1 MSPSSPP
8 PASGYGRIVR
18 SAGVVSIAVA
28 LSRITGLVRDMV
40 FARFFG
46 AGMIYDAFLA
56 AFRIPN
62 LLRDLLAEGALSSA
76 FVTTFSQYIA
86 TKGDREAFRL
96 SNLVTS
102 LLAPAVAF
110 LCLLGVLFAPPL
122 VDLMFPGFA
131 AIPGKRDLTILLTRI
146 MMPFLFFI
154 ALAAKSMGVL
164 HAKGV
169 FGIPNLASAFFN
181 LGSIATG
188 LLVGF
193 GLGPSLGFDPIVG
206 MAIGTLVGGALQY
219 FVQWP
224 SLRRVGLRYQPE
236 LSFTDPGVRQ
246 IFRLMGPAVV
256 GTAAVQINV
265 VINSKF
271 ASEILDATG
280 QVANGPVSWLGFA
293 FRLMQL
299 PIGLFGVAIASATS
313 PAISTSAA
321 TQDMA
326 EFRSTLSSSLG
337 LVFLLCFPSAV
348 GLSLLAEPIVG
359 VLFERGR
366 FTSYDTHQTALALAG
381 YAFGLTG
388 YAAIKV
394 LTPAFYALN
403 DVRVP
408 AGASIASIAS
418 NYLLNWTFL
427 RVLHLGHAG
436 LAFSTSLVATIN
448 FLVLILFLRRKIR
461 RLEGRRLLRSFS
473 RVFIASLCM
482 GASCAVSSQLVRQ
495 TLGVSSLARL
505 ADLAISIP
513 LGLAALYFTCR
524 ALRVEELDLA
534 LQAILGRARAII
546 VRNASGCRS
555 RP

>member
-1 MSPSSPP
+1 MASSP
-8 PASGYGRIVR
+8 AARILR
-18 SAGVVSIAVA
+18 SAGIVSVAVA

-46 AGMIYDAFLA
+46 AGMIYDAFVA

-102 LLAPAVAF
+102 LLAPAVAVV
-110 LCLLGVLFAPPL
+110 CLLGVLFAPWL

-131 AIPGKRDLTILLTRI
+131 EIPGKRDLTILLTRI
-146 MMPFLFFI
+146 MMPFLLFI

-181 LGSIATG
+181 LGSIVTG
-188 LLVGF
+188 LALGF
-193 GLGPSLGFDPIVG
+193 GLGPSLGFDPITG
-206 MAIGTLVGGALQY
+206 MAMGTLIGGAMQY

-224 SLRRVGLRYQPE
+224 SLRRVGLRYHRE
-236 LSFTDPGVRQ
+236 ISFRDPGVRQ

-265 VINSKF
+265 VVNSKF
-271 ASEILDATG
+271 ASEILDASG

-313 PAISTSAA
+313 PAISTFAA
-321 TQDMA
+321 TRDIP

-337 LVFLLCFPSAV
+337 MVFLLCFPSAV
-348 GLSLLAEPIVG
+348 GLMLLAEPIIG

-366 FTSYDTHQTALALAG
+366 FTAYDTHQTALALAG
-381 YAFGLTG
+381 YAVGLTG

-408 AGASIASIAS
+408 AATSIASILF

-427 RVLHLGHAG
+427 RVLHFGHAG
-436 LAFSTSLVATIN
+436 LAFSTSLVASIN
-448 FLVLILFLRRKIR
+448 FLVLMFCLRRKIR

-473 RVFIASLCM
+473 RVLAASLAM
-482 GASCAVSSQLVRQ
+482 GTCCSVSSYLVRHN
-495 TLGVSSLARL
+495 LGVSSLARL
-505 ADLAISIP
+505 GDLAVSIP
-513 LGLAALYFTCR
+513 LGLTVLYLTCR
-524 ALRVEELDLA
+524 ALHVEELDLA
-534 LQAILGRARAII
+534 MQAIAGRARAMID
-546 VRNASGCRS
+546 RNAPGPRS

>member
-1 MSPSSPP
+1 MTPP
-8 PASGYGRIVR
+8 PTPNTHDPPPGAARQARLVR
-18 SAGVVSIAVA
+18 SAGIVSIAVA
-28 LSRITGLVRDMV
+28 LSRITGLIRDMV

-46 AGMIYDAFLA
+46 AGMVYDAFLA

-86 TKGDREAFRL
+86 TKGDRAAFRL
-96 SNLVTS
+96 SNLVTT
-102 LLAPAVAF
+102 LLAPAVA
-110 LCLLGVLFAPPL
+110 LICLLGVIFAPPL
-122 VDLMFPGFA
+122 VDLLFPGFA

-146 MMPFLFFI
+146 MMPFLLFI

-181 LGSIATG
+181 LGSVLTG
-188 LLVGF
+188 LLLGF
-193 GLGPSLGFDPIVG
+193 VLGPSLGFDPIVG
-206 MAIGTLVGGALQY
+206 MAIGTLIGGAIQY
-219 FVQWP
+219 LVQWP
-224 SLRRVGLRYQPE
+224 SLRRVGLRYHPE
-236 LSFTDPGVRQ
+236 ISFSDPGVRQ

-265 VINSKF
+265 VVNSKF
-271 ASEILDATG
+271 ASEILDASG

-299 PIGLFGVAIASATS
+299 PIGLFGVALASATA
-313 PAISTSAA
+313 PAISASAA
-321 TQDMA
+321 THNIP

-337 LVFLLCFPSAV
+337 LIFLLCFPSAV
-348 GLSLLAEPIVG
+348 GLILLAEPIVG

-366 FTSYDTHQTALALAG
+366 FTAHDTHQTALALAG
-381 YAFGLTG
+381 YAVGLTG

-408 AGASIASIAS
+408 AATSIASIAV
-418 NYLLNWTFL
+418 NYFLNWTFL

-448 FLVLILFLRRKIR
+448 FLVLILFLRRKIQ

-473 RVFIASLCM
+473 RVLAASLAM
-482 GASCAVSSQLVRQ
+482 GAACFTSSYLLRHY
-495 TLGVSSLARL
+495 LGVSSLARL

-513 LGLAALYFTCR
+513 LGVAVLYFACT

-534 LQAILGRARAII
+534 RGII
-546 VRNASGCRS
+546 VPNAPGSRS